1 MTISHSSLH
10 TPHSSLHTPHSSL
23 LTPHS
28 SLLTP
33 HSSLHT
39 PHSSKSGRWVQKET
53 QCPCK
58 PGSVPDESGACHLST
73 PRVTPRLK
81 RSTLRRGKDSL
92 GRTTLVSAVY
102 MNLQPPVDTARRSPA
117 GWWSLT
123 PPSHPCRPCGRRSF
137 SSAVTC
143 SHPQLPFSEVERPV
157 LPGLSSRTPLRASD
171 RPEHCI
177 SGAKVRKI
185 LLNRNKEVRQFVRL
199 TIFAPK
205 FARRK

>member
-1 MTISHSSLH
+1 MTISHSTLLTPHFTLHTPHSTLH

-23 LTPHS
+23 LEIREVGLKT
-28 SLLTP
+28 
-33 HSSLHT
+33 
-39 PHSSKSGRWVQKET
+39 
-53 QCPCK
+53 
-58 PGSVPDESGACHLST
+58 
-73 PRVTPRLK
+73 K
-81 RSTLRRGKDSL
+81 RSAPVSRVLYLTNQVPVIYLHRESPRGSSVLPSAAEPDSL
-92 GRTTLVSAVY
+92 GRTTLMSAVY